1 MGDVLYYGIKTLF
14 LQSII
19 FAWYEILGQ
28 NRRNEKVAEGSRKR
42 KAFVYSDVWSKTIGQ
57 IDTDGSCIVGYGHIL
72 HGRQQRPIAADVT
85 VGEGREQEICRLR
98 QVGLS
103 RLGNTPEGTEPSIIR
118 EIHPLS

>member
-19 FAWYEILGQ
+19 FEWYEILGQ
-28 NRRNEKVAEGSRKR
+28 NRRNEMVAEGSRKR

-72 HGRQQRPIAADVT
+72 HGRQQRPIAANGT
-85 VGEGREQEICRLR
+85 VDEGRGRENDRFR

-103 RLGNTPEGTEPSIIR
+103 RLGGTSER
-118 EIHPLS
+118 A